1 MLPRPKRPG
10 DQQEGAEDPCRDRHE
25 EAERV
30 GVHSRRSPADR
41 FRNRMDLDLV
51 FAARRIP
58 HLVAPPVVRD
68 DVIQDGPGTVLRGDV
83 GPIQVAPLRSH
94 RNRVEVVQA
103 DALQPQGDVRDPARI
118 RDLAETVIDS
128 PTYPSPARTCPT
140 VGGEASKTGCIRGYR
155 SWAE

>member
-1 MLPRPKRPG
+1 MRGWSGKLDSLSPATPRADRR
-10 DQQEGAEDPCRDRHE
+10 GAEDTRAGPPQATPTRG
-25 EAERV
+25 AAFT
-30 GVHSRRSPADR
+30 RRSPADR

-118 RDLAETVIDS
+118 RDLGRNRDRLADVPVARQDLPDS
-128 PTYPSPARTCPT
+128 RR
-140 VGGEASKTGCIRGYR
+140 GGVEA
-155 SWAE
+155 